1 MTLYKSFSYKY
12 ITDAIKYS
20 LYWWNLQIHYS
31 YSSTWLNSFYVAQY
45 FSTKSNV
52 ILLIIILIKISI
64 KENRIMFRTQSLIDN
79 YTPCYIIIELY
90 CKIKAIKHQ
99 CSSAITSIK
108 SRNSILIA
116 TWSRT
121 LFSSCV
127 NTYAS
132 CVSIV
137 QL

>member
-1 MTLYKSFSYKY
+1 MP
-12 ITDAIKYS
+12 I
-20 LYWWNLQIHYS
+20 
-31 YSSTWLNSFYVAQY
+31 
-45 FSTKSNV
+45 STKSNLIPL
-52 ILLIIILIKISI
+52 ILILIKISI
-64 KENRIMFRTQSLIDN
+64 KENRIVCRIQSLIDN
-79 YTPCYIIIELY
+79 YTSCYIIIELY
-90 CKIKAIKHQ
+90 CKINAIKHQ
-99 CSSAITSIK
+99 FSSAITSIK

-137 QL
+137 QLQPIWFIGVIQVYIITTFEKLQAKKHENRIKMFYVVIYQT